1 MRHLSFHMSALA
13 AAVLFVLTTVG
24 CTTVQSQDPIAPL
37 FNGPVALSEPITV
50 GSQRVHLDTLLTGLD
65 LPWGMA
71 FLGADEMLI
80 TERGGR
86 IRHVL
91 GGMLQP
97 DGVAGGPEVYVHGQ
111 GGLLDVEAHPDYAS
125 NGWVYLSYAN
135 PGRGGGHTAIMRGM
149 LENGSLT
156 NQEVLF
162 EGGPMTRGRVHFA
175 GRLTFDRNNDLYF
188 SIGDRGEMQN
198 AQDLS
203 NHSGKVFRLHD
214 DGRVPADNPF
224 INTADAAPE
233 IFTYGHRNP
242 QGMALHP
249 KTGALW
255 THEHGPQGG
264 DEINI
269 ERAGANYG
277 WPTITYG
284 INYNGSI
291 ITEETQRAGME
302 QPVHYWVP
310 SIAPSG
316 MDFPPASRYP
326 AWDGDLI
333 VGALKFMLLSH
344 IDLEGDTFVAE
355 HRFFE
360 GIGRVREVEVGP
372 DGYLYVLT
380 EAPGALYR
388 LWPASE

>member
-1 MRHLSFHMSALA
+1 
-13 AAVLFVLTTVG
+13 
-24 CTTVQSQDPIAPL
+24 
-37 FNGPVALSEPITV
+37 
-50 GSQRVHLDTLLTGLD
+50 
-65 LPWGMA
+65 
-71 FLGADEMLI
+71 
-80 TERGGR
+80 
-86 IRHVL
+86 
-91 GGMLQP
+91 
-97 DGVAGGPEVYVHGQ
+97 
-111 GGLLDVEAHPDYAS
+111 
-125 NGWVYLSYAN
+125 
-135 PGRGGGHTAIMRGM
+135 
-149 LENGSLT
+149 
-156 NQEVLF
+156 
-162 EGGPMTRGRVHFA
+162 MTRGRVHFA

-316 MDFPPASRYP
+316 MDFAPSSRYP